1 MKKETIATL
10 VVFGFIALIIASSI
24 WQATGNGWWT
34 ALVAVVGGAVVTA
47 VLRFIFGKAAEK
59 FGG

>member
-10 VVFGFIALIIASSI
+10 VVFGFIALMIAYGV
-24 WQATGNGWWT
+24 WQETGNGWWT
-34 ALVAVVGGAVVTA
+34 VLVAVVGGAVVTG
-47 VLRFIFGKAAEK
+47 VVRFIFRKAAEK